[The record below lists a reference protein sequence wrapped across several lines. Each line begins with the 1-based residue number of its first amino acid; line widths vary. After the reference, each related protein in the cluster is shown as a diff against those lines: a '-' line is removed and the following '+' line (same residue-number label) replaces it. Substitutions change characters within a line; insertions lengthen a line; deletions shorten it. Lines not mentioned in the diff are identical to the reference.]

1 MQKSQVRP
9 IQTAKKEAM
18 KQSSNFQTIPR
29 IFGPLQLGWADAVPP
44 QVLPK
49 IQHPLDA
56 LIKFGNIFGGVHYKL
71 MIIAHILS
79 YIH

>member
-1 MQKSQVRP
+1 M
-9 IQTAKKEAM
+9 
-18 KQSSNFQTIPR
+18 
-29 IFGPLQLGWADAVPP
+29 QLGWADAVPP